1 MTAKVD
7 VMTSIPYRPAD
18 LPAPPPRPAEAHKGT
33 FGKAWI
39 IAGSRGMSGAAILS
53 GLGALRGGAGLVTV
67 AAPASIQS
75 IVAGYEPSYL
85 TRGLPEDDE
94 GRISFAAL
102 DELKAALPQQT
113 AAAFGPGLGQSPQL
127 VELAAEL
134 YQHAPL
140 PMVFDADGL
149 NALAHRPECLT
160 RQPHQPPRVLTPHPG
175 EFARLIGRSTA
186 EIQSHREALAAE
198 FARQHRVVLLLKG
211 HHSVITDGTLTAI
224 NPTGNSG
231 MATGGTGDVL
241 TGLITA
247 LLAQHKTSLDAA
259 RLGAW
264 LHGRAGDLAAAEES
278 QPGLIARDL
287 VTFLG
292 RAWRELTG

>member
-1 MTAKVD
+1 MASPV
-7 VMTSIPYRPAD
+7 PRPAD
-18 LPAPPPRPAEAHKGT
+18 LPLPAPRPDDAHKGT

-39 IAGSRGMSGAAILS
+39 VAGSRGMSGAAILS

-67 AAPASIQS
+67 ACPASIQS

-94 GRISFAAL
+94 GRLSYAAV
-102 DELKAALPQQT
+102 DELKGVLPHQS
-113 AAAFGPGLGQSPQL
+113 AAAFGPGVGQSPGI
-127 VELAAEL
+127 VELASEL

-140 PMVFDADGL
+140 PLVVDADGL
-149 NALAHRPECLT
+149 NALAQRPEILV
-160 RQPHQPPRVLTPHPG
+160 RQPHQAPRILTPHPG
-175 EFARLIGRSTA
+175 EFARLSGLAMS
-186 EIQSHREALAAE
+186 EIQSRRQETAAD
-198 FARQHRVVLLLKG
+198 FARRHHVVVLLKG
-211 HHSVITDGTLTAI
+211 HQTVVSDGLQTFV

-247 LLAQHKTSLDAA
+247 LLAQRKLPIDAA

-264 LHGRAGDLAAAEES
+264 LHGRAGDLAAEERS
-278 QPGLIARDL
+278 KPGLIASDL
-287 VTFLG
+287 PGYLC
-292 RAWRELTG
+292 RAWRELPM